1 MYNNFEIYYFSYQ
14 YLSIYTVKIFQSIKD
29 SFIYYYS
36 LIFIIACLFFR
47 KSLFRIIRGNGDLML
62 EQYLPFVGLIIFGNI
77 ENLVLSSQGVVA
89 GVNPLKLGIASII
102 CVSLWLI
109 IGTFGT
115 QLLIDYVDFI
125 DFIGGL
131 AIFVLGLQAMIQS
144 VRGE

>member
-1 MYNNFEIYYFSYQ
+1 
-14 YLSIYTVKIFQSIKD
+14 
-29 SFIYYYS
+29 
-36 LIFIIACLFFR
+36 
-47 KSLFRIIRGNGDLML
+47 ML

-89 GVNPLKLGIASII
+89 GVNPVKLGIASII

-115 QLLIDYVDFI
+115 QLLINYVDFI
-125 DFIGGL
+125 DFIGGV
-131 AIFVLGLQAMIQS
+131 AILILGAQAMIAS

>member
-1 MYNNFEIYYFSYQ
+1 
-14 YLSIYTVKIFQSIKD
+14 
-29 SFIYYYS
+29 
-36 LIFIIACLFFR
+36 
-47 KSLFRIIRGNGDLML
+47 ML
-62 EQYLPFVGLIIFGNI
+62 EQYLPFVALIVFGNI

-102 CVSLWLI
+102 CVSAWLI

-115 QLLIDYVDFI
+115 QLLINYVDFI

-144 VRGE
+144 IRGE

>member
-1 MYNNFEIYYFSYQ
+1 M
-14 YLSIYTVKIFQSIKD
+14 
-29 SFIYYYS
+29 
-36 LIFIIACLFFR
+36 
-47 KSLFRIIRGNGDLML
+47 GNGDFML

-89 GVNPLKLGIASII
+89 GVNPVKLGIASII

-115 QLLIDYVDFI
+115 QLLINYVDFI
-125 DFIGGL
+125 DFIGGF

-144 VRGE
+144 IRGV